1 MAYNIKKE
9 KERFSTFQQESWF
22 VPLISKDM
30 LSHMNDEREM
40 YRRALVKLNALNAKA
55 SYLYIFEEPVAH
67 YRNEEWKCPEKMYLV
82 ARQIGGEVIAYK
94 EGERSEVFSGFPL
107 MERLDVTRRMT
118 VIMLQPF
125 FAFFQ
130 ENAIWDSGDR
140 N

>member
-55 SYLYIFEEPVAH
+55 SYLYIFEKPVAH
-67 YRNEEWKCPEKMYLV
+67 YRNEAVSYTHLQRISFASEKEYPYYEE
-82 ARQIGGEVIAYK
+82 I
-94 EGERSEVFSGFPL
+94 
-107 MERLDVTRRMT
+107 
-118 VIMLQPF
+118 
-125 FAFFQ
+125 
-130 ENAIWDSGDR
+130 
-140 N
+140 